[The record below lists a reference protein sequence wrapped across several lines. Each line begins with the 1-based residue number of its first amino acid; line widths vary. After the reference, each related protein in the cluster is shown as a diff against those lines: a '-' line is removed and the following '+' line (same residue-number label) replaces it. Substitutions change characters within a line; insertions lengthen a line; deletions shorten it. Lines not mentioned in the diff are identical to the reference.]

1 MQIPS
6 VTYERRIAQKC
17 SFQGDKEDLA
27 KGKKS
32 KGLGRKQQTSL
43 PLFASIRVAME
54 KSELLGVS
62 VS

>member
-6 VTYERRIAQKC
+6 VTYKRRIAQKC

-32 KGLGRKQQTSL
+32 EGLGRKQQTSL
-43 PLFASIRVAME
+43 LLFAGSMVVTE
-54 KSELLGVS
+54 KSELLDVS

>member
-6 VTYERRIAQKC
+6 VTYKRRIAQKC
-17 SFQGDKEDLA
+17 SFQVDKEDLL

-32 KGLGRKQQTSL
+32 EGLGRKQQTSL
-43 PLFASIRVAME
+43 LLFADSMIVTE